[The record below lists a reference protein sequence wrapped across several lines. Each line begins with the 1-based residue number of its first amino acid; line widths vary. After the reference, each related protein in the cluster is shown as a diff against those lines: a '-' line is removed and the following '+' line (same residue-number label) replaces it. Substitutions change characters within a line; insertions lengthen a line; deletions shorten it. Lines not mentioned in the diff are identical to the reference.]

1 MKLSSLTRIKLS
13 LVFIALVAA
22 ALMWLPSRLQWSAAA
37 QSTIAASERV
47 TRPLDSLKS
56 VPVQEPRNLS
66 KFIRDKDA
74 AIALGKAL
82 FWDMQTGSDGV
93 QSCATCHYHAGADSR
108 SFNTLNPGMAGGD
121 NVFQRGGPNYQLK
134 ASDFPFH
141 KLADVNTP
149 FSTVVSDTNDVT
161 GSQGV
166 LNATFVSIKLFRRA
180 ENTTPALD
188 PVFSVNGVNTLKVTG
203 RNTPSVINAAF
214 NYRNF
219 WDGRAQNEFNGV
231 NPFGNRDMGAYVIR
245 AAVPNMPQQV
255 QLRPNSDPNLDL
267 GLENSS
273 LASQAVGPPDNPT
286 EMAAAGRS
294 FPLLGRKLL
303 TLLPLRQQLVAT
315 DDGVLGTMSRYPNPG
330 LNKTYEALIMKAFK
344 PEWWS
349 STRVI
354 QLNADG
360 SVSFLPLSAWN
371 NSSDRFFQMEYN
383 FSLFWGIAIQMYE
396 STLVANDSPFDQFMD
411 GNRNALTTQQLEG
424 LTIFSGGVANCASC
438 HAGPELTGASIANVQ
453 GNFIERM
460 RMGDRGIAAYDTGF
474 YNIGV
479 RPTAEDTG
487 VGAADPFFYPLSF
500 ATLFQTYS
508 DPFVIPARQFE
519 GIAASPIRADERV
532 AVMGTFKA
540 PSLRNV
546 ELTAPYFH
554 NGGVLK
560 LEDVVN
566 FYNRGGDFS
575 QSNMN
580 NLDPDI
586 EPLALSDYQKA
597 ALVAF
602 LKGLTDE
609 RVRYNRAPF
618 DHPQLMIPNG
628 PVLDAV
634 GRNGYAVAPKNFLE
648 P

>member
-1 MKLSSLTRIKLS
+1 MKLSSLTRIKIS
-13 LVFIALVAA
+13 IVFIASVGA
-22 ALMWLPSRLQWSAAA
+22 ALSCLPSRLQRSAAA
-37 QSTIAASERV
+37 QTTIAASERV
-47 TRPLDSLKS
+47 TRPLDSLKA
-56 VPVQEPRNLS
+56 VPIPEPRNLS
-66 KFIRDKDA
+66 KFIRDKNA

-93 QSCATCHYHAGADSR
+93 QACATCHYHAGADSR
-108 SFNTLNPGMAGGD
+108 SFNTLNPGAAGGD
-121 NVFQRGGPNYQLK
+121 GTFQRGAPNYQLK
-134 ASDFPFH
+134 ATDFPFH
-141 KLADVNTP
+141 KLADVNNP
-149 FSTVVSDTNDVT
+149 YSTVLSDFNDIA

-166 LNATFVSIKLFRRA
+166 LNATFVSIKLFNRVD
-180 ENTTPALD
+180 NTTSALD
-188 PVFSVNGVNTLKVTG
+188 PVFSVDGVNTLKVTG

-231 NPFGNRDMGAYVIR
+231 NPFGNRDTGAYVIR
-245 AAVPNMPQQV
+245 ATVPNMPQQV
-255 QLRPNSDPNLDL
+255 QLRPNTNPDLDL
-267 GLENSS
+267 ALENSS

-294 FPLLGRKLL
+294 FQLLGRKLL
-303 TLLPLRQQLVAT
+303 TLLPLRQQIVAT
-315 DDGVLGTMSRYPNPG
+315 DDSALGAMSRYPNPG
-330 LNKTYEALIMKAFK
+330 VNTTYEALIMKAFR
-344 PEWWS
+344 PEWWD

-354 QLNADG
+354 QVNSDG
-360 SVSFLPLSAWN
+360 SVSSLPLSSWN
-371 NSSDRFFQMEYN
+371 NSSNRFLQMEYN
-383 FSLFWGIAIQMYE
+383 FSLYWGIAIQMYE
-396 STLVANDSPFDQFMD
+396 STLVADDSPFDQFMD

-424 LTIFSGGVANCASC
+424 FTLFSGVANCSSC

-453 GNFIERM
+453 GNFVERM
-460 RMGDRGIAAYDTGF
+460 KMGNRGIAAYDTGF

-479 RPTAEDTG
+479 RPTDDDIG
-487 VGAADPFFYPLSF
+487 VGGTDPFSYPLSF
-500 ATLFQTYS
+500 ASLFQTFS

-519 GIAASPIRADERV
+519 GVVAGPIRTDERV
-532 AVMGTFKA
+532 AVAGTFKA

-554 NGGVLK
+554 NGGTLL
-560 LEDVVN
+560 LEDVIN

-575 QSNMN
+575 QTNMN

-586 EPLALSDYQKA
+586 EPLGLSAYQKA

-618 DHPQLMIPNG
+618 DHPQLTIPNG
-628 PVLDAV
+628 PALGAV
-634 GRNGYAVAPKNFLE
+634 GRNGYAAPPKNFLE

>member
-1 MKLSSLTRIKLS
+1 MKLSSLTRIKIS
-13 LVFIALVAA
+13 IIFIALVGA
-22 ALMWLPSRLQWSAAA
+22 ALTCLPRGLQRSVTA
-37 QSTIAASERV
+37 QSTIAVSERV
-47 TRPLDSLKS
+47 TRPLDSLKA
-56 VPVQEPRNLS
+56 VPIQEPRNLS
-66 KFIRDKDA
+66 KFIRDKSA

-82 FWDMQTGSDGV
+82 YWDMQTGSNGV
-93 QSCATCHYHAGADSR
+93 QACATCHFHAGADSR
-108 SFNTLNPGMAGGD
+108 SFNALNPGMAGGD
-121 NVFQRGGPNYQLK
+121 NSFQRGGPNYQLK
-134 ASDFPFH
+134 AADFPFH
-141 KLADVNTP
+141 KLADVNNP
-149 FSTVVSDTNDVT
+149 YSTVVSDTNDIT
-161 GSQGV
+161 GSQGI
-166 LNATFVSIKLFRRA
+166 LNATFVSIKLFRPS

-231 NPFGNRDMGAYVIR
+231 NPFGNRDTSAYVIR
-245 AAVPNMPQQV
+245 ATVPNMPQQV
-255 QLRPNSDPNLDL
+255 QLRPNTDPNLDL

-286 EMAAAGRS
+286 EMAAAGRT
-294 FPLLGRKLL
+294 FHLLGRKLL

-315 DDGVLGTMSRYPNPG
+315 DDSVLGSMSRYPNPG
-330 LNKTYEALIMKAFK
+330 LNKTYEGLIMKAFK

-354 QLNADG
+354 QVNTDG
-360 SVSFLPLSAWN
+360 SVSFLPLSAWD
-371 NSSDRFFQMEYN
+371 NSPNRFFQMEYN
-383 FSLFWGIAIQMYE
+383 FSLYWGIAIQMYE
-396 STLVANDSPFDQFMD
+396 STLIANDSPFDQFMD

-424 LTIFSGGVANCASC
+424 LTLFSGVGNCSSC

-453 GNFIERM
+453 GNFVERM

-479 RPTAEDTG
+479 RPTDDDVG
-487 VGAADPFFYPLSF
+487 VGGTDPFSYPLSF
-500 ATLFQTYS
+500 TSLFQTFS

-519 GIAASPIRADERV
+519 GVVAGPIRADERV
-532 AVMGTFKA
+532 SVAGTFKA

-554 NGGVLK
+554 NGGALT

-575 QSNMN
+575 QTNRN
-580 NLDPDI
+580 NLDADMA
-586 EPLALSDYQKA
+586 PLGLSDYQKA
-597 ALVAF
+597 ALVVF

-609 RVRYNRAPF
+609 RVRYHRAPF
-618 DHPQLMIPNG
+618 DHPQLIVPNG
-628 PVLDAV
+628 PTLDAV
-634 GRNGYAVAPKNFLE
+634 GGNGYTAAPGNFLA

>member
-1 MKLSSLTRIKLS
+1 MKPSSLRRIKIS
-13 LVFIALVAA
+13 IVFIALVGA
-22 ALMWLPSRLQWSAAA
+22 ALTCLPARLQRSAAA
-37 QSTIAASERV
+37 QTTIASSERV
-47 TRPLDSLKS
+47 VRPLDSLKA
-56 VPVQEPRNLS
+56 VPIQEPRNLS
-66 KFIRDKDA
+66 KFVRDKNA

-93 QSCATCHYHAGADSR
+93 QACATCHFHAGADSR
-108 SFNTLNPGMAGGD
+108 SLNTLNPGAAGGD
-121 NVFQRGGPNYQLK
+121 NSFQRGGPGYQLK
-134 ASDFPFH
+134 AADFPFH
-141 KLADVNTP
+141 KLADVNNP
-149 FSTVVSDTNDVT
+149 YSAVQSDVNDIV

-166 LNATFVSIKLFRRA
+166 LNATFVSIKLFNRVD
-180 ENTTPALD
+180 NTTSALD
-188 PVFSVNGVNTLKVTG
+188 PVFSLDGVNTLKVTG

-231 NPFGNRDMGAYVIR
+231 NPFGNRDTGAYVIR
-245 AAVPNMPQQV
+245 ATVPNMPQQV
-255 QLRPNSDPNLDL
+255 QLRPNTNPDLDL
-267 GLENSS
+267 GMENSS

-294 FPLLGRKLL
+294 FQLLGRKLL

-315 DDGVLGTMSRYPNPG
+315 DDRVLGSMSRYPNPG
-330 LNKTYEALIMKAFK
+330 LNKTYEALIMKAFR
-344 PEWWS
+344 PEWWD

-354 QLNADG
+354 QVNSDG
-360 SVSFLPLSAWN
+360 SVSFLPLSSWN
-371 NSSDRFFQMEYN
+371 NSSNRFLQMEYN
-383 FSLFWGIAIQMYE
+383 FSLYWGVAIQMYE
-396 STLVANDSPFDQFMD
+396 STLVADDSPFDQFMD

-424 LTIFSGGVANCASC
+424 LAIFNGVGNCASC

-460 RMGDRGIAAYDTGF
+460 RMGNKLVAAYDTGF

-479 RPTAEDTG
+479 RPTIEDSG
-487 VGAADPFFYPLSF
+487 IGAADPFAYPLSF
-500 ATLFQTYS
+500 TTLFQTFS
-508 DPFVIPARQFE
+508 DPFVIPARPFE
-519 GIAASPIRADERV
+519 GVTAGPIRTDERV
-532 AVMGTFKA
+532 AVMGAFKA

-554 NGGVLK
+554 NGGALT
-560 LEDVVN
+560 LDDVVN

-575 QSNMN
+575 QANMDN
-580 NLDPDI
+580 FDPDI
-586 EPLALSDYQKA
+586 EMIGLSDYQKA

-618 DHPQLMIPNG
+618 DHPQLTIPNG
-628 PVLDAV
+628 PALGAV
-634 GRNGYAVAPKNFLE
+634 GQNGYSAPPKNFLE